1 MSDQAKCKL
10 CGEPMP
16 PGEEMFKYHG
26 YSGNCPKPP
35 VETGKA
41 VVPSGPLPLL
51 LAMARDWTDPVVV
64 RDAPDRAADVIAQL
78 IGALQSPAPHA
89 GLIAEI
95 EQAAAECEDLVDFHR
110 GISDGLPTE
119 HAESDET
126 KAMDAA
132 AKVLRRCQSVLQSS
146 EQG

>member
-64 RDAPDRAADVIAQL
+64 RDSPDRAADVIAQL
-78 IGALQSPAPHA
+78 IGALQTPDPHA

-95 EQAAAECEDLVDFHR
+95 E
-110 GISDGLPTE
+110 
-119 HAESDET
+119 
-126 KAMDAA
+126 DAA
-132 AKVLRRCQSVLQSS
+132 SSCEKWLNNSEGLDVAIEMIAAIGPLLRRCQDALQHTDRTNK
-146 EQG
+146 E